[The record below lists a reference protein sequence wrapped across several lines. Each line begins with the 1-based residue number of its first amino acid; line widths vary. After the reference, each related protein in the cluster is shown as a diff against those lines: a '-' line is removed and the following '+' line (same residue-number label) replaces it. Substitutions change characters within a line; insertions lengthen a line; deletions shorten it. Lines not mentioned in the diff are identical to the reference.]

1 MENLIAAHRTSPA
14 HLPAPLPAPAHRPPP
29 AQYAAPLTRACRL
42 GKSETLY
49 AFHYLLV
56 ARHYSARDLQHA
68 IVRRMH
74 ELSTLDRNA
83 LLGAK
88 NSQKFQECQG
98 VADACSF
105 CFDLVATHKL
115 SGETL
120 RRRIADHLLA
130 AWPADY
136 RAYRQRCGVSTK
148 QEATLPPARAAS
160 TSAPGT
166 PPSTPSTAKSPVP
179 RPPACRPA
187 QTRSGWKPCST
198 APPAKACPAQNKLQK
213 KLNQ

>member
-1 MENLIAAHRTSPA
+1 
-14 HLPAPLPAPAHRPPP
+14 
-29 AQYAAPLTRACRL
+29 
-42 GKSETLY
+42 
-49 AFHYLLV
+49 
-56 ARHYSARDLQHA
+56 
-68 IVRRMH
+68 MH

-115 SGETL
+115 SGEIL

-136 RAYRQRCGVSTK
+136 RAYRKRCGVSTRR
-148 QEATLPPARAAS
+148 EATLRPSRGCLDLRAWYATVDALYREVACAEAAAS
-160 TSAPGT
+160 AQRRPGEDRSPT
-166 PPSTPSTAKSPVP
+166 PLHRRRRHAL
-179 RPPACRPA
+179 R
-187 QTRSGWKPCST
+187 GI
-198 APPAKACPAQNKLQK
+198 KLQK
-213 KLNQ
+213 ELKC